1 MIARSQIKDASDE
14 VRARAKKFHCF
25 ERGVVVYVRTEPEKH
40 DRGVFFEG
48 QRVAC
53 YSVEIGDTCAANT
66 FGNVCCHAFAADR
79 RKRINSKRRATIA
92 RKKFR
97 VIAA

>member
-1 MIARSQIKDASDE
+1 MIARSQIKSASDE
-14 VRARAKKFHCF
+14 VRARAKTFRCF
-25 ERGVVVYVRTEPEKH
+25 ERGVVVYVRTEPYKV

-53 YSVEIGDTCAANT
+53 YSVETGAMCEANT
-66 FGNVCCHAFAADR
+66 FGTVCSHAYAADR
-79 RKRINSKRRATIA
+79 RKQINKKSRATRA

-97 VIAA
+97 LVAA

>member
-14 VRARAKKFHCF
+14 VRARAKTFHCF
-25 ERGVVVYVRTEPEKH
+25 ERGVVVYVRTEPYKV

-53 YSVEIGDTCAANT
+53 YSVETGATCKANE
-66 FGNVCCHAFAADR
+66 FGVVCSHCFAADR
-79 RKRINSKRRATIA
+79 RKRINSKRRKTIA
-92 RKKFR
+92 AKRFR
-97 VIAA
+97 IAA

>member
-1 MIARSQIKDASDE
+1 MISRQQIKNASPE
-14 VRARAKKFHCF
+14 VIKRSKNFHCF
-25 ERGVVVYVRTEPEKH
+25 ERGVVVYVRTEPYKV

-53 YSVEIGDTCAANT
+53 YSVETGEACKANE
-66 FGNVCCHAFAADR
+66 FGTVCSHAFAADR
-79 RKRINSKRRATIA
+79 RKQINKKSRATRA

-97 VIAA
+97 LVAA